1 MIRPFLKNTSPPG
14 RPLDPKRLFVVACL
28 FFVSPGL
35 SVGAPAKDAEEVWM
49 ALERLSPEE
58 RQKKLTEGAKTEG
71 EMVWYTNTGLDN
83 VTKYI
88 QAFKKLYPFIDAKFW
103 RGKSRDV
110 TERMVTEARAGVF
123 SVDVVKTT
131 TDLLPAL
138 FDKNLIGRYE
148 SPIRASYPSHAKGAL
163 WTNINY
169 GFRVF
174 GFNPRKLSRQEVPK
188 TWEGLLHPRW
198 KEEILFDES
207 SLEEVVALRAAW
219 GREKVV
225 AYLTSLSNQQ
235 LLIRRG
241 RDSIAQLLIAAE
253 APLAVTVYAYNS
265 ESLRAIGAPID
276 WVAPDLIPVLIYPLT
291 MARNAPHPHA
301 AALFYDFLLSDA
313 GQQMLAKEGRVVAN
327 PKIEP
332 IYPRMKELQLLLGTA
347 RVHLNTVED
356 ATKYYKESLQI
367 LDEVVLKRKR

>member
-35 SVGAPAKDAEEVWM
+35 SVGAPAKNAEEVWM
-49 ALERLSPEE
+49 ALERPSPEE
-58 RQKKLTEGAKTEG
+58 RQKKLIEGAKAEG

-138 FDKNLIGRYE
+138 IEKNLIGRYE

-198 KEEILFDES
+198 IEEILFDES

-347 RVHLNTVED
+347 SVHLNTVED

-367 LDEVVLKRKR
+367 LD

>member
-1 MIRPFLKNTSPPG
+1 MSGLGERFSEIANFLFLSFLLAGFPG
-14 RPLDPKRLFVVACL
+14 AGMAAQP
-28 FFVSPGL
+28 
-35 SVGAPAKDAEEVWM
+35 KDAEEVWR
-49 ALERLSPEE
+49 ALEKLAPAE
-58 RQKKLTEGAKTEG
+58 REKKLTEGAKAEG
-71 EMVWYTNTGLDN
+71 EMIWYTNSGLDN
-83 VTKYI
+83 VNRYI
-88 QAFKKLYPFIDAKFW
+88 QAFKRTYPFINAKFW

-110 TERMVTEARAGVF
+110 TEKVVTEAMAGFF

-138 FDKNLIGRYE
+138 MEKNLIGRYE

-174 GFNPRKLSRQEVPK
+174 GFNSRKLSRQEVP
-188 TWEGLLHPRW
+188 TSWDGLLHSRW
-198 KEEILFDES
+198 KEDILFDES

-225 AYLTSLSNQQ
+225 AYLTSLSNQR

-241 RDSIAQLLIAAE
+241 RDSIAQLLIAGE

-265 ESLRAIGAPID
+265 ESLRAMGAPID

-291 MARNAPHPHA
+291 MVRNAPHPHA